1 MKMKTLQT
9 ENGFTLIEALVAMVV
24 LSIGIFSLYSMQ
36 LSGIRGN
43 SKANTLTTAA
53 TWNADQVEQMIGV
66 QYSDAT
72 VMKDTDGDGTNHDH
86 DLNGIDERGDNFGL
100 NDVQCCP
107 NGKDPVGNVVTGC
120 TKKADG
126 CANQSGYSILWN
138 VAVGEPMPN
147 LKTVRVHV
155 LDRAN
160 RLTKPVTFTYIKS
173 QY

>member
-36 LSGIRGN
+36 LNGIRGN

-72 VMKDTDGDGTNHDH
+72 VKDTDGDGTNHDL
-86 DLNGIDERGDNFGL
+86 DQNGIDERGNNFGL
-100 NDVQCCP
+100 D
-107 NGKDPVGNVVTGC
+107 DITIA
-120 TKKADG
+120 TADG
-126 CANQSGYSILWN
+126 NFATPDGRYLVLWN
-138 VAVGEPMPN
+138 VAVDLPMPN
-147 LKTVRVHV
+147 LKTIRVHV
-155 LDRAN
+155 LDQTN
-160 RLTKPVTFTYIKS
+160 RLTKPVTFTYIKAGTI
-173 QY
+173 